1 MTIERMCYKLLT
13 IHITMLQ
20 SIQRLWGNSC
30 MNDVR
35 FKFDRQKAIEAILYL
50 ANRIKLECEVYGI
63 CKLLY
68 FTDKLSLEQYGRFLF
83 GDSYVAMEQG
93 STPSK
98 VYNLLKPEANLSDLR
113 VEGNTVIPL
122 RDADLDYFSKSD
134 IKCLDKI
141 IERDNGEISKKYRWG
156 EAHDDA
162 WNKAWNKRGVYKS
175 KGISVESIAETL
187 NESDDIIDYLL
198 NPG

>member
-1 MTIERMCYKLLT
+1 
-13 IHITMLQ
+13 
-20 SIQRLWGNSC
+20 
-30 MNDVR
+30 MNDIR
-35 FKFDRQKAIEAILYL
+35 FKFDRPKAIETILYL
-50 ANRIKLECEVYGI
+50 ANRIKSECEVYGI

-68 FTDKLSLEQYGRFLF
+68 FADKLSLENYGRFLF

-93 STPSK
+93 STPSNA
-98 VYNLLKPEANLSDLR
+98 YDLLKPEANLSDLR
-113 VEGNTVIPL
+113 VEGNTVVPL
-122 RDADLDYFSKSD
+122 RDAELDYFSKAD
-134 IKCLDKI
+134 LKCLDII
-141 IERDNGEISKKYRWG
+141 IERDNREPSKKYRWE

-175 KGISVESIAETL
+175 KEISVENIAEIL